1 MLRYADSGEMIDWQA
16 IIQPRSQMPVHKC
29 RSTKGQFTNARSRR
43 PVHKRNAKMSCL
55 PEGQKRYF
63 MTISAKSR
71 NRDCPVTEI
80 KELTSFF
87 ETSTRRA
94 ESTINVHSSRKRQ
107 ENRQER
113 QETAKT
119 GPSALRL
126 KAGSRSRPCVVRA
139 PDGVLERICARP
151 RRLSHF
157 ATAERGLPST
167 PLSGRVRFQSQGCNQ
182 TNARHRTATANV
194 TRKANT
200 SGIRAPMVVHF
211 ALRVSRQIVRM
222 VVAQGL

>member
-1 MLRYADSGEMIDWQA
+1 
-16 IIQPRSQMPVHKC
+16 MPVHKRPVHKC
-29 RSTKGQFTNARSRR
+29 PFTKGQFTNARSRKAGLQKDR
-43 PVHKRNAKMSCL
+43 KDELSPGRAKTLFHDNICQIPQSRL
-55 PEGQKRYF
+55 PG
-63 MTISAKSR
+63 
-71 NRDCPVTEI
+71 TER
-80 KELTSFF
+80 KGLTSFF

-94 ESTINVHSSRKRQ
+94 ESTIHVHSSRKIQ

-119 GPSALRL
+119 GPGALRL